1 MKYLVLLEQKLQ
13 DEAVVS
19 ELRNMDSEGAE
30 FHVLVPARPLSEKEK
45 EFVTLEVAGSPD
57 EEGEG
62 DETAVLARW
71 RLRDALALLEQS
83 GFSGQVGGEVGRA
96 DPIDAAE
103 DALRQQDYDSVV
115 VVTSRPGIAGWLHL
129 DTASKLERKLD
140 TPVHHIE
147 ASVTQKT

>member
-1 MKYLVLLEQKLQ
+1 MRYLVLLEQKLE
-13 DEAVVS
+13 DETVS
-19 ELRNMDSEGAE
+19 ELRNMDSGEAE

-45 EFVTLEVAGSPD
+45 EFVALEGAGSPD

-71 RLRDALALLEQS
+71 RLRDTMNRLDES
-83 GFSGQVGGEVGRA
+83 GFSGHVVGEIGRA

-103 DALRQQDYDSVV
+103 DALREQDYDSVV

-140 TPVHHIE
+140 IPVRHIE
-147 ASVTQKT
+147 ASVTQET